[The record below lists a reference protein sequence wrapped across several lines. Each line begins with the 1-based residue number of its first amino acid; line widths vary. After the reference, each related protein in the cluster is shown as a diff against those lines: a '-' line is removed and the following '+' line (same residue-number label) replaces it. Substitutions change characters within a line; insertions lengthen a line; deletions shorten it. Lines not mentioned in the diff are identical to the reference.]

1 VELELPLV
9 SFHWLDGDESSV
21 FPHTLIVAGESS
33 KVTVVDFLAST
44 NEEGVGLACG
54 LNDLL
59 VGPGAKVDYVCLQQW
74 GKQVTSFQ
82 LNSTR
87 VEKDGEARS
96 LFVNLGA
103 AYARQESRSTMA
115 GSGAR
120 SEMLGLSVG
129 SDRQEFDQRTLQCHD
144 VPNTW
149 SDLLYKNAL
158 DDRSKSIFKGL
169 IRVAPGAAKTDA
181 YQNNRNLLLNPEAE
195 ADSMPGLE
203 ILNDDVRCTHGAT
216 TGQIDQD
223 QLFYLM
229 ARGIDPRTGA
239 QLLAHGFFEE
249 VIARLPEKKI
259 GEAVRSA
266 VAEKFVSM
274 KSQIVQEKTVP
285 RPREGKMS
293 LVEDEVLDVRAL
305 QGLAK

>member
-1 VELELPLV
+1 
-9 SFHWLDGDESSV
+9 
-21 FPHTLIVAGESS
+21 
-33 KVTVVDFLAST
+33 
-44 NEEGVGLACG
+44 
-54 LNDLL
+54 
-59 VGPGAKVDYVCLQQW
+59 
-74 GKQVTSFQ
+74 
-82 LNSTR
+82 
-87 VEKDGEARS
+87 
-96 LFVNLGA
+96 
-103 AYARQESRSTMA
+103 
-115 GSGAR
+115 
-120 SEMLGLSVG
+120 MLGLSVG
-129 SDRQEFDQRTLQCHD
+129 SERQEFDQRTLQCHD

-216 TGQIDQD
+216 TGQIDRD

-249 VIARLPEKKI
+249 VIARLPEKGI
-259 GEAVRSA
+259 GEAVRVA
-266 VAEKFVSM
+266 VAAKFATMRAGPKIAEKVVTRP
-274 KSQIVQEKTVP
+274 KAQGQIE
-285 RPREGKMS
+285 E
-293 LVEDEVLDVRAL
+293 EALDVRTL
-305 QGLAK
+305 QGLAN